1 MIKIKLKEAK
11 NLIIETIEQ
20 LDDDKW
26 FKLAGSL
33 SFYTM
38 LSLAPLLVVIIAI
51 AGFIFGTDAATGGI
65 VSTLESYTGEKTAM
79 VIQNVIKNAS
89 EPETGLWATII
100 SSVIF
105 MFASATVFVDIKE
118 SLNIIWG
125 VELKPG
131 KPVKSFLKNRIT
143 SFLMVLATGF
153 VLILSLFTN
162 IIIRAISKYFSERL
176 PHILP
181 LLDWANNILFFIL
194 IAILFAI
201 MFRYLPSVRV
211 IWKYVWIGSIMT
223 SFLFA
228 LGKYMISIY
237 FAFSSTASFY
247 GASGSLVALLIWIYY
262 SGVIFFFGAEFTQ
275 VYRNKYAG
283 KILETKNSAIKV
295 AKTSQLITDV
305 MQKNNKV
312 EQP

>member
-162 IIIRAISKYFSERL
+162 IIIRA
-176 PHILP
+176 
-181 LLDWANNILFFIL
+181 
-194 IAILFAI
+194 
-201 MFRYLPSVRV
+201 
-211 IWKYVWIGSIMT
+211 
-223 SFLFA
+223 
-228 LGKYMISIY
+228 
-237 FAFSSTASFY
+237 
-247 GASGSLVALLIWIYY
+247 
-262 SGVIFFFGAEFTQ
+262 
-275 VYRNKYAG
+275 
-283 KILETKNSAIKV
+283 
-295 AKTSQLITDV
+295 
-305 MQKNNKV
+305 
-312 EQP
+312 